1 VSDDPPRQRL
11 SGPDN
16 AWLRLGERTNQMVI
30 TGVLVF
36 DEPIEFEALREKFV
50 NNLLPFER
58 FRQRVVYDA
67 LGRPKWELDP
77 EFELESHL
85 HHVALP
91 EPQDKETFEQFVA
104 GQMATQ
110 LHPDM
115 PLWQAY
121 LVEGAGDG
129 NALVMRIHHSLGDG
143 FAMIYLALGLADD
156 PSEIDLPIGS
166 IPDPPD
172 VGDTPEL
179 GDAPDV
185 GTADDAPAATAADG
199 GASAQSLSERLGG
212 VRERGRTAVSAAKS
226 VGRGVSMGV
235 QAPGNLYDL
244 LTLPDEPDTSLVGD
258 LGVPKRVAWTD
269 PIDLDLVR
277 ELGEAYEGTI
287 NDVLMTVTAGGFRR
301 YLDEVGELDR
311 AEDLRVAVPVNLKP
325 LEQRTEDLGNYFGL
339 VYLQLPVGLDD
350 PNDRMATVKA
360 RMDEL
365 KGSPDAFLTY
375 ALLYLGGNLPEPI
388 QDVIAQRLRDKSTA
402 VVTNVPGPKEA
413 FTFAGKE
420 VSDIFFWVPQSQ
432 GIGIGLSILSYDGSV
447 RIGVASDAKLVSDPQ
462 RLADCLQ
469 AEVDALA
476 DGQE

>member
-1 VSDDPPRQRL
+1 MSDDQQRERL

-16 AWLRLGERTNQMVI
+16 AWFRLGERTNQMVI

-36 DEPIEFEALREKFV
+36 DEPIEYEVLKEKFR
-50 NNLLPFER
+50 NNLLPFKR
-58 FRQRVVYDA
+58 FRQRIVHDA

-77 EFELESHL
+77 EFDLESHL
-85 HHVALP
+85 HHVALS
-91 EPQDKETFEQFVA
+91 EPQDKQTFEEFVA

-172 VGDTPEL
+172 VGDSE
-179 GDAPDV
+179 GDA
-185 GTADDAPAATAADG
+185 AATESAPQLATADG
-199 GASAQSLSERLGG
+199 GSTASPSLADRIDG
-212 VRERGRTAVSAAKS
+212 VVEGARSVAAGAKGAKRAASMAAK
-226 VGRGVSMGV
+226 
-235 QAPGNLYDL
+235 APKNTYDL
-244 LTLPDEPDTSLVGD
+244 LTFPDEPDTSLVGD

-277 ELGEAYEGTI
+277 AVGEAYDATI

-301 YLDEVGELDR
+301 YLDDIGELDR
-311 AEDLRVAVPVNLKP
+311 ADDLRVAVPVNLKP
-325 LEQRTEDLGNYFGL
+325 LDQRTEDLGNYFGL
-339 VYLQLPVGLDD
+339 VYLQLPVGVDTHEARLH
-350 PNDRMATVKA
+350 TVKS

-365 KGSPDAFLTY
+365 KGSPEPFLVF
-375 ALLYLGGNLPEPI
+375 ALLYVGGNLPEPI
-388 QDVIAQRLRDKSTA
+388 QNVIAKRLRNKATA
-402 VVTNVPGPKEA
+402 VVTNVPGPTTS
-413 FTFAGKE
+413 FTFGGKE

-432 GIGIGLSILSYDGSV
+432 GIGLGLSILSYNGSV
-447 RIGVASDAKLVSDPQ
+447 RIGIASDAKLVSEPQ
-462 RLADCLQ
+462 RLVDALH
-469 AEVDALA
+469 AGVDALA
-476 DGQE
+476 DELD